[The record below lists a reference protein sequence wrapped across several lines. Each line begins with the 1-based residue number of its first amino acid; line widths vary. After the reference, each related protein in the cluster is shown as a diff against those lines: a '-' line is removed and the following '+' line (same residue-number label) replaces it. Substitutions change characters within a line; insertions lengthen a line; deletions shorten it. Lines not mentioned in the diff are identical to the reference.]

1 MVLMLKF
8 SMRNVAL
15 ILGFYSV
22 FLLPASLSK
31 LISGGTTFSSGL
43 ILSLVIFFVLASPFG
58 IRYYISS
65 RIILTN
71 FLLASLILILYFISS
86 IIFLEVDNM
95 RFLLSLV
102 LIFLMSFA
110 AVPFITT
117 LDLLKDELFHKI
129 IIFAYYFL
137 LFIGF
142 IASLRMFIYGNAD
155 KDMIIYSEPSYYAII
170 FIPLLFYAAYTS
182 NKKLYAFLHVL
193 SAIVIAIV
201 VQNLTL
207 LVGCLMI
214 TFVLYGTR
222 LSSLF
227 FIFIFLTF
235 MAFFLN
241 LDYFLVRISIFS
253 GSHNPSL
260 LAYLSGWERA
270 YLSFTSSYGFGLGF
284 QQLGIVGP
292 QGDIQVL
299 LQDVVGTNV
308 VLLKGGGSLGSKVI
322 AEMGLLGL
330 IFVLFY
336 IYFAI
341 KILLKIMLRQIKG
354 SKNIF
359 FLGIYLFFSI
369 EFFVRGMGYFSLLSF
384 MFISSLYWIYRSRVL
399 QPHSSLI

>member
-1 MVLMLKF
+1 
-8 SMRNVAL
+8 
-15 ILGFYSV
+15 
-22 FLLPASLSK
+22 
-31 LISGGTTFSSGL
+31 
-43 ILSLVIFFVLASPFG
+43 
-58 IRYYISS
+58 
-65 RIILTN
+65 
-71 FLLASLILILYFISS
+71 
-86 IIFLEVDNM
+86 
-95 RFLLSLV
+95 
-102 LIFLMSFA
+102 
-110 AVPFITT
+110 
-117 LDLLKDELFHKI
+117 
-129 IIFAYYFL
+129 
-137 LFIGF
+137 
-142 IASLRMFIYGNAD
+142 
-155 KDMIIYSEPSYYAII
+155 
-170 FIPLLFYAAYTS
+170 
-182 NKKLYAFLHVL
+182 
-193 SAIVIAIV
+193 
-201 VQNLTL
+201 
-207 LVGCLMI
+207 
-214 TFVLYGTR
+214 
-222 LSSLF
+222 
-227 FIFIFLTF
+227 